1 MMKEIIST
9 IKSLHC
15 RIRRNRHLETIV
27 LNVEDNL
34 YLDIRKNA
42 QQLVKL
48 ATIVTNRIICQKFV
62 LLQKISNLAVK
73 STPYKQ
79 QSL

>member
-1 MMKEIIST
+1 MTKEIIST
-9 IKSLHC
+9 IKRLHR

-42 QQLVKL
+42 QQLVKR
-48 ATIVTNRIICQKFV
+48 ATIVANRIICQKFV

-73 STPYKQ
+73 TYGI
-79 QSL
+79 